1 MSYFISAKTNHP
13 PHQSYVVTKNLINL
27 LIWFQN
33 GIKAISLQL
42 KISYLI
48 KFNEIK

>member
-1 MSYFISAKTNHP
+1 MIKSNMSYFIS

-48 KFNEIK
+48 KLNEIK